1 MFRIITSTAT
11 RNSAFMLRNARTLPR
26 TCMFSSAATSDT
38 KADADV
44 NGFHKI
50 ACIGT
55 GKMAQA
61 VLNPLIKTG
70 LQPPEKVSV
79 FDVSMNTME
88 QVQEDLGVNI
98 SDNIGDCMDGADL
111 VICAVKPQNLTD
123 AFWNECLKANL
134 RDDAIFLSVIAGKTV
149 DTFRA
154 GGFEKIVR
162 SMPNTP
168 AAIGQGMTVWSCTE
182 NLSTVERKK
191 IKNIL
196 SSFGKSVR
204 FVINMHAFHLM
215 DLVVHVDDQPLHL
228 ASF

>member
-1 MFRIITSTAT
+1 
-11 RNSAFMLRNARTLPR
+11 MLRNARTLPR
-26 TCMFSSAATSDT
+26 SCMFSTET
-38 KADADV
+38 KDAKDKDV
-44 NGFHKI
+44 GGFHKI

-61 VLNPLIKTG
+61 VLRPMINTG
-70 LQPPEKVSV
+70 LQPAEKVSV
-79 FDVSMNTME
+79 FDVSMHTME
-88 QVQEDLGVNI
+88 QVHDDLGVTI
-98 SDNIGDCMDGADL
+98 SENIGECMDGADL
-111 VICAVKPQNLTD
+111 VICAVKPQNLTP

-134 RDDAIFLSVIAGKTV
+134 RDDAIFLSVIAGKTI

-168 AAIGQGMTVWSCTE
+168 AAIGQGMTVWACTE
-182 NLSTVERKK
+182 NLSAVERKK

-204 FVINMHAFHLM
+204 CIIIYQLI
-215 DLVVHVDDQPLHL
+215 DLVSCRSHVDKTLG
-228 ASF
+228 

>member
-1 MFRIITSTAT
+1 MFRIVISTAT
-11 RNSAFMLRNARTLPR
+11 RNSGFMARNARTLSPN
-26 TCMFSSAATSDT
+26 CLFSSAAAAGDT
-38 KADADV
+38 PPCKPMKD
-44 NGFHKI
+44 GFHKI

-61 VLNPLIKTG
+61 VLRPMINTG
-70 LQPPEKVSV
+70 LQSADKVSV

-98 SDNIGDCMDGADL
+98 TDTIGECMDGADL
-111 VICAVKPQNLTD
+111 VICAVKPQNLTP

-154 GGFEKIVR
+154 GGFDKIVR

-182 NLSTVERKK
+182 NLSSGERKK

-204 FVINMHAFHLM
+204 YILSYYTVCILI
-215 DLVVHVDDQPLHL
+215 
-228 ASF
+228 